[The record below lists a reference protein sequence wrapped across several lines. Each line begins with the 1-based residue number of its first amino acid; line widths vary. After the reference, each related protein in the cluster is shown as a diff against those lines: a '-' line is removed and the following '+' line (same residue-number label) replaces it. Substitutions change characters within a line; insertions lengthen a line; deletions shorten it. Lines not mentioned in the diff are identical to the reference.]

1 VAADLIAEGRAAE
14 AVAQFQAMLEAGRGG
29 ILSRIALASAA
40 IAAGD
45 PKRAIEAARDA
56 AQLAPDAVDAAMA
69 FGEALAADANLTA
82 AIAEFQRA
90 ARLAPDAPA
99 PQFAIAR
106 LWAEI
111 GEWDK
116 ALHTLDRAEEL
127 GMDGRGLRDQIAVNQ
142 KAPRLPQNFV
152 RHLFDQFSADYD
164 ERMIGRLGY
173 AAPSILRDLGAMY
186 WGPKPK
192 PRATLDLGCGT
203 GLSGRAF
210 ADVAE
215 PLTGVDLSPKML
227 AAARKTG
234 HYGQLI
240 EADLEPWLASAAPR
254 QFATVVAADV
264 LGYLGDLTATMAGV
278 AHVIRPDGEFLFTV
292 ELGEG
297 TDFALGERRRYR
309 HSEAYLRRLAAEHGF
324 EIASLIAATL
334 RHDAGVPV
342 EGLAALFIR
351 G

>member
-1 VAADLIAEGRAAE
+1 
-14 AVAQFQAMLEAGRGG
+14 
-29 ILSRIALASAA
+29 
-40 IAAGD
+40 
-45 PKRAIEAARDA
+45 
-56 AQLAPDAVDAAMA
+56 
-69 FGEALAADANLTA
+69 
-82 AIAEFQRA
+82 
-90 ARLAPDAPA
+90 
-99 PQFAIAR
+99 
-106 LWAEI
+106 
-111 GEWDK
+111 
-116 ALHTLDRAEEL
+116 
-127 GMDGRGLRDQIAVNQ
+127 MDGSGLRDQIVVNQ
-142 KAPRLPQNFV
+142 KTPRLPQNFV